1 MATTTTQNEE
11 EEKNSPRDV
20 NDDVSWAVGQSLFI
34 FLFILYT
41 NNVL

>member
-11 EEKNSPRDV
+11 EEKNSPRD
-20 NDDVSWAVGQSLFI
+20 DDVSWAVGQSLFI